1 MHITSS
7 DSANSQLRVHF
18 STSEHPNEQA
28 QAASKESNR
37 EEAVVKELNKQE
49 AKVENSE
56 QTRLDLEQQNSRA
69 SETKGQQQSK
79 AGDVNSKDVHSSDS
93 EKIQEQF
100 SKEKEEKQHFFNSSG
115 QLTGKDTQSNVIDV
129 LG

>member
-28 QAASKESNR
+28 QVASKESNR
-37 EEAVVKELNKQE
+37 EEAAVKELNQQE
-49 AKVENSE
+49 AKVEKSE
-56 QTRLDLEQQNSRA
+56 QTRLDLGQQNSKA
-69 SETKGQQQSK
+69 SHAEGQQQSK
-79 AGDVNSKDVHSSDS
+79 VGDVNSKEAHSPDS
-93 EKIQEQF
+93 EKIPEQF

-115 QLTGKDTQSNVIDV
+115 QLAGKDNQSNVIDV